1 MTVASELKRQPR
13 CFMDQAIQDGKFVTL
28 AVVFLEILTPLRKR
42 PLCYSFCSV
51 LLIKSVVKNL
61 SVRVAAVLSS

>member
-1 MTVASELKRQPR
+1 
-13 CFMDQAIQDGKFVTL
+13 MDQAIQDGKFVTL

-61 SVRVAAVLSS
+61 SVRVATVLRS